1 MSLLDRK
8 DSTQSWLNFHKTY
21 RVLKV
26 GFKHHINVLLK
37 RSDFSTKQLF
47 SEVRESDEG
56 ETDLQSLTKTKN
68 QKQCWNNENCLI
80 TFLLSHKGLVFFLLF
95 LCKLL

>member
-8 DSTQSWLNFHKTY
+8 DSTQSWLSFHKTY

-47 SEVRESDEG
+47 SEVRESDKR
-56 ETDLQSLTKTKN
+56 ETDLQSLTKTKPETML
-68 QKQCWNNENCLI
+68 KQWK
-80 TFLLSHKGLVFFLLF
+80 LSHYLPPQS
-95 LCKLL
+95 